1 MKQSNRTAWSYS
13 YKFILFS
20 FENKHTFLG
29 RQWKAHFILTAWFCV
44 LQSFS
49 LVYKTVYRS
58 HTVIW
63 FIKPYSQPVFPLWT
77 AVPVEV
83 CTHESASDSALWMA
97 RKYKAPH
104 ECWCIETNLLINGC
118 FFHTAVPVH
127 PSCSIMELCYQSIY
141 MFTAIR
147 LMIHGL
153 KTLVQHDAA
162 KALPKDN
169 LCVPATRA
177 TADRTAVFDTLLLLS
192 CWAQAAVDTQE
203 QIWRLNMSSYT
214 NTSWN
219 HTESNRLT
227 NRAWC
232 L

>member
-49 LVYKTVYRS
+49 LVYKTICRI

-77 AVPVEV
+77 AVLVEV

-162 KALPKDN
+162 KGQLVCTSYASDCRQNSSFWHTFAFVLLGSGCSRYTGANMETKH
-169 LCVPATRA
+169 
-177 TADRTAVFDTLLLLS
+177 VFLYKRKLKPHR
-192 CWAQAAVDTQE
+192 
-203 QIWRLNMSSYT
+203 I
-214 NTSWN
+214 
-219 HTESNRLT
+219 
-227 NRAWC
+227 
-232 L
+232 

>member
-1 MKQSNRTAWSYS
+1 MFCSASASFIKQYVGS
-13 YKFILFS
+13 ILFVP
-20 FENKHTFLG
+20 NG
-29 RQWKAHFILTAWFCV
+29 N
-44 LQSFS
+44 
-49 LVYKTVYRS
+49 LVYKTLLAAGVSFMNRS
-58 HTVIW
+58 PCGSVHTWIS
-63 FIKPYSQPVFPLWT
+63 FS
-77 AVPVEV
+77 
-83 CTHESASDSALWMA
+83 SALWMA

-162 KALPKDN
+162 KELPKDN

-219 HTESNRLT
+219 HTASNRLT

>member
-1 MKQSNRTAWSYS
+1 MQD
-13 YKFILFS
+13 
-20 FENKHTFLG
+20 
-29 RQWKAHFILTAWFCV
+29 
-44 LQSFS
+44 QSF
-49 LVYKTVYRS
+49 LCQ
-58 HTVIW
+58 TVIW

-77 AVPVEV
+77 AVLVEV
-83 CTHESASDSALWMA
+83 CTHESDSALWMA

-118 FFHTAVPVH
+118 FFHTDVPVH

-177 TADRTAVFDTLLLLS
+177 TADRTAVSDTLLVLS
-192 CWAQAAVDTQE
+192 RWAQAAVDTQE